1 MVFHF
6 ENASNAFRLYHARGI
21 LIRSIAIT
29 GHFGFVV
36 EENPGR
42 EISGLSQSLPF
53 QKLCFQYVLRAQGNE
68 KPTFSNSSGLKRVS
82 ERLCFRDGL
91 VWTVGLTVER
101 KLCFQISRAWC
112 GWGMREFL
120 LCYVCS
126 LIPCIVYYCQA
137 QLRPVS
143 MLFPDYLPV
152 VEVWLVCCGFTE
164 AKPLAMKIKTFV
176 KLINEQVKTMSCL
189 IELAVY

>member
-36 EENPGR
+36 EENSGR
-42 EISGLSQSLPF
+42 EISGLSQPLTF

-82 ERLCFRDGL
+82 ERLRFRDGL
-91 VWTVGLTVER
+91 VWTVGLT
-101 KLCFQISRAWC
+101 
-112 GWGMREFL
+112 
-120 LCYVCS
+120 
-126 LIPCIVYYCQA
+126 
-137 QLRPVS
+137 
-143 MLFPDYLPV
+143 
-152 VEVWLVCCGFTE
+152 
-164 AKPLAMKIKTFV
+164 
-176 KLINEQVKTMSCL
+176 
-189 IELAVY
+189 